1 MEKFRVKQERT
12 YTTWL
17 TIEAETRDEAEKKY
31 WQMMED
37 GEAYHQ
43 ELKQMDVGDE
53 TYTIYRTLENGRNVT
68 W

>member
-1 MEKFRVKQERT
+1 MEKFRVKLERT

-31 WQMMED
+31 LQMVND
-37 GEAYHQ
+37 GEVYNQ
-43 ELKQMDVGDE
+43 ELKQMGGVED